1 MTFKSTVL
9 LLCYSAREAC
19 DYPKVSLRYVFK
31 QSVILHGIIQNIFDF
46 IIPNYLTEKEIYGII
61 RLKSWKYHKFTMFC
75 FKVCVNFMLGQLLF
89 KPQVTVRGC
98 HDSIPGIE
106 NRKTLKS
113 YYALKAGQLTC
124 LCSWVLA
131 EGIQLLGQ
139 IWTVH

>member
-1 MTFKSTVL
+1 MFLNK
-9 LLCYSAREAC
+9 
-19 DYPKVSLRYVFK
+19 
-31 QSVILHGIIQNIFDF
+31 SVILHGIIQNIFDF

-89 KPQVTVRGC
+89 EPQVTVRGC

-113 YYALKAGQLTC
+113 SYALKAGQLTC
-124 LCSWVLA
+124 LCSWVLV